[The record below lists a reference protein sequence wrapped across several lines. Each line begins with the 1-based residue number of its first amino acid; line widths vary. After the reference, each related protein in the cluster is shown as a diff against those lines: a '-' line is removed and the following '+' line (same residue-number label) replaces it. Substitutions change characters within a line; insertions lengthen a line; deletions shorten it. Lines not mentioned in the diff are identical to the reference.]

1 MDDNDREFTDGTLPE
16 EYAEHVSDD
25 MDVREIVTVMC
36 ELHEDS
42 KVPEELVY
50 DVAEL
55 TGMERDTA
63 TRRVR
68 EFVSTVE
75 IVELNGRYLQDREHF
90 DEGFD

>member
-1 MDDNDREFTDGTLPE
+1 MDDETDPE
-16 EYAEHVSDD
+16 EYATRVEDG

-50 DVAEL
+50 DVAEA
-55 TGMERDTA
+55 TGMEREVA

-75 IVELNGRYLQDREHF
+75 IVELDGRYLQDREHF

>member
-1 MDDNDREFTDGTLPE
+1 MDDETDPE
-16 EYAEHVSDD
+16 EYATRVEDG
-25 MDVREIVTVMC
+25 MDVREIVTMMC

-50 DVAEL
+50 DVAEA
-55 TGMERDTA
+55 TGMEREVA

-75 IVELNGRYLQDREHF
+75 IVELDGRYLQDREHF
-90 DEGFD
+90 DEGFE

>member
-1 MDDNDREFTDGTLPE
+1 MGDNDTEFTDDTDPE
-16 EYAEHVSDD
+16 EYAEYVESD
-25 MDVREIVTVMC
+25 MDMREVVTVMC

-50 DVAEL
+50 DVAEIK
-55 TGMERDTA
+55 GMERDIA

-75 IVELNGRYLQDREHF
+75 IVEVDDGYLQDREHF
-90 DEGFD
+90 DEKFD

>member
-1 MDDNDREFTDGTLPE
+1 MDDDTTPE
-16 EYAEHVSDD
+16 EYATHVEDD
-25 MDVREIVTVMC
+25 MDVREMVTVMC

-55 TGMERDTA
+55 TGTGRDVA

-75 IVELNGRYLQDREHF
+75 IVELDGRYLQDRAHF
-90 DEGFD
+90 DEKFD

>member
-1 MDDNDREFTDGTLPE
+1 MKETDEDFTDDTDPK
-16 EYAEHVSDD
+16 EYAEYVEPD
-25 MDVREIVTVMC
+25 MDLREIVTVMC

-50 DVAEL
+50 DVAEM
-55 TGMERDTA
+55 TGMEREVA

-75 IVELNGRYLQDREHF
+75 IVELDGGYLQDRKHF
-90 DEGFD
+90 DEGFE

>member
-1 MDDNDREFTDGTLPE
+1 MDDETAPE
-16 EYAEHVSDD
+16 EYAEHVEDD
-25 MDVREIVTVMC
+25 MDVREIVTEMC
-36 ELHEDS
+36 ELHENS

-55 TGMERDTA
+55 SGMKRDVA

-75 IVELNGRYLQDREHF
+75 IVELDDGYLQDRAHF
-90 DEGFD
+90 DEKFD

>member
-1 MDDNDREFTDGTLPE
+1 MSDNDREFTDDTDPG
-16 EYAEHVSDD
+16 EYAEYVKPD
-25 MDVREIVTVMC
+25 MDLREIVTVMC

-42 KVPEELVY
+42 EVPEELVY
-50 DVAEL
+50 DVAEV

-75 IVELNGRYLQDREHF
+75 IVELDDGYLQDREHF
-90 DEGFD
+90 DEKFE